1 MRLFHAI
8 DFYLDLNKY
17 LFRFYFQKKE
27 ELFSIRNMQFKQI
40 IRYAYTKVP
49 FYRNSILKHKID
61 LGKIGGLDQISEFP
75 VMGPEDIFL
84 KQGHT
89 ENDIRNKP
97 ITLRSSG
104 TTGAPK
110 DVRLSYFDWFC
121 LRRLAYLRMFFTS
134 GCSVLH
140 KTLFLSSQRPY
151 PSIKL
156 KWFQRLGAM
165 RARSI
170 SADKPGPEIAD
181 FFNRYRPDVFHCLT
195 ADGVILADLV
205 RRSTRYAHR
214 AKYLFT
220 SGEILTEKDKQEMID
235 NLGENVIDF
244 YATTEAGILAWQC
257 GKTGAYHINADQIYV
272 EILNGERAC
281 NDGEVGEVVLTTL
294 APFSLPLIRYRT
306 GDMAAIEHE
315 RCKCGSWFPRLTH
328 IKGRKNDFLVNTK
341 RENISPYLLMVIMD
355 KFTDV
360 LKYRICQNTLTEYVI
375 YVRLKKH
382 LGSETVIREKISR
395 AYNKIFGLGS
405 KVSVVDLT
413 DSHLA
418 DIGLK
423 QKTVVSYVKT
433 K

>member
-1 MRLFHAI
+1 MRLLHAI

-27 ELFSIRNMQFKQI
+27 ELSSIRNMQFKQI
-40 IRYAYTKVP
+40 IRYAYTKIP

-61 LGKIGGLDQISEFP
+61 LGKISGLDQISEFP
-75 VMGPEDIFL
+75 VMRPEDIFL

-140 KTLFLSSQRPY
+140 KTLFLSSQRSY
-151 PSIKL
+151 ASIQP
-156 KWFQRLGAM
+156 KWSQRLGAM
-165 RARSI
+165 RARFI

-205 RRSTRYAHR
+205 KRSTRYAHR

-328 IKGRKNDFLVNTK
+328 IKGRKNDFLIDSYGK
-341 RENISPYLLMVIMD
+341 RVSPYTLMLTMD
-355 KFTDV
+355 AFKEVLQYSIYQNNATDYTIY
-360 LKYRICQNTLTEYVI
+360 LKLSEFYNNKPFVKEKVKNRYA
-375 YVRLKKH
+375 KM
-382 LGSETVIREKISR
+382 LGPQSNII
-395 AYNKIFGLGS
+395 
-405 KVSVVDLT
+405 
-413 DSHLA
+413 LA
-418 DIGLK
+418 DFCDLPPLDLG
-423 QKTVVSYVKT
+423 VKR
-433 K
+433 KVIVQDMG

>member
-1 MRLFHAI
+1 MSIAKAME
-8 DFYLDLNKY
+8 FYINLEKHLS
-17 LFRFYFQKKE
+17 RFFFLSGKELRSFQD
-27 ELFSIRNMQFKQI
+27 RQFKSVI
-40 IRYAYTKVP
+40 EYAYTKVP
-49 FYRNSILKHKID
+49 FYKNKALEDRIVLDRMH
-61 LGKIGGLDQISEFP
+61 GLDSIKDLP
-75 VMGPEDIFL
+75 VIAAENIFL
-84 KQGHT
+84 QPEYIQTGKKGAFSA
-89 ENDIRNKP
+89 
-97 ITLRSSG
+97 LRSSG
-104 TTGAPK
+104 TTGSPK
-110 DVRLSYFDWFC
+110 NIYLSNFDWFY

-205 RRSTRYAHR
+205 KRSTRYAHR

-281 NDGEVGEVVLTTL
+281 NDGEVGEVVLTT
-294 APFSLPLIRYRT
+294 
-306 GDMAAIEHE
+306 
-315 RCKCGSWFPRLTH
+315 
-328 IKGRKNDFLVNTK
+328 
-341 RENISPYLLMVIMD
+341 
-355 KFTDV
+355 
-360 LKYRICQNTLTEYVI
+360 
-375 YVRLKKH
+375 
-382 LGSETVIREKISR
+382 
-395 AYNKIFGLGS
+395 
-405 KVSVVDLT
+405 
-413 DSHLA
+413 
-418 DIGLK
+418 
-423 QKTVVSYVKT
+423 
-433 K
+433 